1 MTSTRPNRRVLITG
15 LGAVTALAPNA
26 TETWNKLISGTCG
39 ISTVDLFDTS
49 GYRTRI
55 GAQVRQFNSPGWCSA
70 RQLRRLSRCDLFG
83 LSAAEEA
90 LHDAVIDLTIENRE
104 RIGICLGG
112 GAGGVLLAE
121 KFRRRMFLKQKAKP
135 SLLLPFATC
144 STADCLASMYNISGP
159 RLTIATACSSSA
171 TAIGYAAGLIRQGR
185 ADIMITGGSE
195 SLCELTF
202 SGFNALRLLDECPCK
217 PFDANRKGLSL
228 GEGSAIL
235 ILEDSE
241 RACARGVHVYGEL
254 VGYAITG
261 DAYHMT
267 SPDYDGRGAA
277 SAMKKAL
284 EIHDIK
290 PEQIDYINAHGT
302 GTLINDTSE
311 TKAIKKVFGN
321 HAYKIPVSSVKSMV
335 GHCLGAAGALEA
347 LATVLAVRHNI
358 IPPTIGYAAQDP
370 TCDLD
375 YVPNKARSQT
385 VALALNN
392 SFAFGGNNTTLVFSK
407 FQKEK

>member
-1 MTSTRPNRRVLITG
+1 MTPTQSHKRVLITG
-15 LGAVTALAPNA
+15 LGAVTALAANA
-26 TETWNKLISGTCG
+26 PGTWDKLISGACG
-39 ISTVDLFDTS
+39 ISSVDLFDTS

-55 GAQVRQFNSPGWCSA
+55 GAQVRKFNLPSWCSA
-70 RQLRRLSRCDLFG
+70 RQIRRLSRCDLFG

-90 LHDAVIDLTIENRE
+90 LRDAMLDLSTENRD

-144 STADCLASMYNISGP
+144 STADCIASMYNISGP
-159 RLTIATACSSSA
+159 RSTIATACSSSA
-171 TAIGYAAGLIRQGR
+171 TAIGYAAGLIHQGR
-185 ADIMITGGSE
+185 ADVMIAGGSE

-202 SGFNALRLLDECPCK
+202 SGFNALRLLDDSPCR
-217 PFDANRKGLSL
+217 PFDAGRKGLSL
-228 GEGSAIL
+228 GEGAAIL
-235 ILEDSE
+235 ILEESE
-241 RACARGVHVYGEL
+241 RAFTRKIPVYGEL

-267 SPDYDGRGAA
+267 APEYDGRGAA
-277 SAMKKAL
+277 SAMQKAL
-284 EIHDIK
+284 ELHGLK

-321 HAYKIPVSSVKSMV
+321 YAYKIPVSSVKSMV
-335 GHCLGAAGALEA
+335 GHCLGAAGAMEA
-347 LATVLAVRHNI
+347 LATVLAVKHNI
-358 IPPTIGYAAQDP
+358 IPPTIGYEAQDP

-375 YVPNKARSQT
+375 YVPNSARSQT
-385 VALALNN
+385 VALALSN